1 MIDTV
6 VLMMDYTQFEIKQ
19 HDLFTPPTEAVF
31 LRPYSVRLG
40 KSKVA
45 KFINNPTP
53 KQKKEAYWPR
63 LTLMASPARAGTG
76 LAVQLKVEFSAPKML
91 HGNNFDELI
100 DIDFGDLVNA
110 LADRMDK
117 MGVKVTP
124 ESLSQSQVSTIHYSK
139 NIMLKDFTRCSM
151 VMQEL
156 AKLNVWK
163 RLDINSKDFRDGG
176 HVLKWH
182 ANSFEICVYD
192 KVKDMQK
199 ARISPKRAFESDP
212 ECQMGL
218 FEKMQKQQLQVIRLE
233 IRLNTRRKIASLLKT
248 LEEEP
253 ETLFHMLFQK
263 RIAAKVLSYYWQ
275 ELMAQQSMA
284 RVLEADLR
292 NPDHFVEAVMA
303 ENPDMSASK
312 VLQTLGATL
321 LLQIKGEKNLQ
332 VLLGKYN
339 NKTSYRLIK
348 DCKAYQPS
356 TTPRWAALKQVQ
368 QGIKDFQS
376 IRLGSM
382 VKIEQGEM

>member
-19 HDLFTPPTEAVF
+19 HDLFSPPTEAVF
-31 LRPYSVRLG
+31 LRPYSVRFG
-40 KSKVA
+40 KNKVV

-53 KQKKEAYWPR
+53 KQKKETYWPR

-100 DIDFGDLVNA
+100 DIDFGELVNT
-110 LADRMDK
+110 LTDRMGK

-163 RLDINSKDFRDGG
+163 RLDINSKDFRDEG

-192 KVKDMQK
+192 KVKDLQK
-199 ARISPKRAFESDP
+199 ARISPKRAFEDNP
-212 ECQMGL
+212 ECQLGL
-218 FEKMQKQQLQVIRLE
+218 FEKMKKQQLQVIRLE
-233 IRLNTRRKIASLLKT
+233 IRLNTRRKITSLLKS
-248 LEEEP
+248 LGEEGD
-253 ETLFHMLFQK
+253 TSFNMLFQK
-263 RIAAKVLSYYWQ
+263 RLAAKVLTHYWQ

-284 RVLEADLR
+284 AILEADLR
-292 NPDHFVEAVMA
+292 NPAQFAEAIMV
-303 ENPDMSASK
+303 ENPNMSASK
-312 VLQTLGATL
+312 VLQTVGATL
-321 LLQIKGEKNLQ
+321 LLQAKGEKSVQ
-332 VLLGKYN
+332 VLLDKYST
-339 NKTSYRLIK
+339 KTSYRLIK
-348 DCKAYQPS
+348 DCKDHQPS
-356 TTPRWAALKQVQ
+356 TTPRWAALQQVQ

-376 IRLGSM
+376 IRLGNM